1 MQDFTIF
8 VSPQTAPLRRCRSLT
23 PSDLITSCSKTPS
36 DEVLIS
42 PEGVFYLRKYEIE
55 NRAFAYAL
63 VVLLRKTRIYRA
75 DHRFLSFNQRLFNSP
90 FAVKHSRAGQKHD
103 IIIVDKWQA
112 AVGCPVKQGCI
123 YAFSG

>member
-1 MQDFTIF
+1 M
-8 VSPQTAPLRRCRSLT
+8 
-23 PSDLITSCSKTPS
+23 SCNKTLS
-36 DEVLIS
+36 DEFLIS

-75 DHRFLSFNQRLFNSP
+75 DHRFLPFNQRLFNST
-90 FAVKHSRAGQKHD
+90 FAVKHSYAGQKHD

-112 AVGCPVKQGCI
+112 AAGCLMEQGCMH
-123 YAFSG
+123 AFSG